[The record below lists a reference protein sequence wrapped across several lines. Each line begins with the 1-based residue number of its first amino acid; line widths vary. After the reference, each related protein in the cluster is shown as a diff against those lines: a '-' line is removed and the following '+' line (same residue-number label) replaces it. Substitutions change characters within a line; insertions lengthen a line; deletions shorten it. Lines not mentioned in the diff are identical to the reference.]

1 MRLLGYDK
9 LAHHL
14 ESVEQSSG
22 WGLALIST
30 ATLLAVLGCS
40 SAERTTDPSLA
51 QGENAPITR
60 PLTGRC
66 ETDVTIVSIG
76 ADGRL
81 DLLDEYTCEMSH
93 LGRTHNTVVQ
103 SVIPSGPPTGGLL
116 PGIVT
121 NTGAFV
127 GANGDRVNSSFTG
140 TGVTN
145 LVNFTATFE
154 GTETFVGGT
163 GRFADASGTAHIQ
176 GTAVLDPTTGTGK
189 GQFTIVGTIT
199 Y

>member
-1 MRLLGYDK
+1 
-9 LAHHL
+9 
-14 ESVEQSSG
+14 
-22 WGLALIST
+22 
-30 ATLLAVLGCS
+30 
-40 SAERTTDPSLA
+40 
-51 QGENAPITR
+51 
-60 PLTGRC
+60 
-66 ETDVTIVSIG
+66 
-76 ADGRL
+76 
-81 DLLDEYTCEMSH
+81 
-93 LGRTHNTVVQ
+93 
-103 SVIPSGPPTGGLL
+103 LL